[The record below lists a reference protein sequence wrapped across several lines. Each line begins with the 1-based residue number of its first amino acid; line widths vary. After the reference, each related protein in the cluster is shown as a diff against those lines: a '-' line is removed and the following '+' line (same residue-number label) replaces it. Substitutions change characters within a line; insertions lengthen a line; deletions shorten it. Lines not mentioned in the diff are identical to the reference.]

1 MTRALRRPVAGRRR
15 GGLRRRY
22 AVAAAGAALAVA
34 GLGAWVSPASAEYTW
49 GCTYSYPNTCFGPWG
64 ANDFLITMD
73 PDHALWLAG
82 TNNGYP
88 KPKWDGRERYV
99 CGSVW
104 SGGPG
109 TSIPW
114 SCAWREDVYTFPW
127 INGRALIASSLAYSR
142 IALYQVIDYSQNGP

>member
-1 MTRALRRPVAGRRR
+1 MTTELRRATARTRRVSVR
-15 GGLRRRY
+15 SRF
-22 AVAAAGAALAVA
+22 AIAAAGAALAVA
-34 GLGAWVSPASAEYTW
+34 GLGAWASPAGAEYTQ
-49 GCTYSYPNTCFGPWG
+49 GCTYSYPNDCYGPWG

-73 PDHALWLAG
+73 PDRALWLAG

-114 SCAWREDVYTFPW
+114 SCAWKEDVYTFPW
-127 INGRALIASSLAYSR
+127 INGQALIASSIAYQK